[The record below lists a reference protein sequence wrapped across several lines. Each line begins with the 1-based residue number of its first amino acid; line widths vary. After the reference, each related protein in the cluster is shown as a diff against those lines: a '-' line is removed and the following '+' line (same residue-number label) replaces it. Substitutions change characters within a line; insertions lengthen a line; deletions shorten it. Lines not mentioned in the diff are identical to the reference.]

1 MSDGGRTDLKTRLVA
16 RYAYLVKR
24 LERFVGSK
32 DGAAEALHETWLRL
46 EKTMEVGT
54 VLDADA
60 YILRMAH
67 NVVYDQHRGAQR
79 YVSQGEIDEI
89 FEGPDELADPE
100 RIVAARRKVDALKE
114 AMGGLTP
121 RRQAILLAAR
131 VDGQLNREIASRF
144 GISLR
149 LVEQELSLALKQ
161 CAMQMKDF
169 NQPQEGAVRGR
180 RKF

>member
-1 MSDGGRTDLKTRLVA
+1 MSNSSRTDLKKQLVS

-46 EKTMEVGT
+46 EKTTEVAP

-79 YVSQGEIDEI
+79 YVPQGEIDEI

-100 RIVAARRKVDALKE
+100 RIVAARHKINALKL
-114 AMGGLTP
+114 AMEGLTP
-121 RRQAILLAAR
+121 RRQAILIAAR
-131 VDGQLNREIASRF
+131 VDGLLNREIAERF
-144 GISLR
+144 DISLR
-149 LVEQELSLALKQ
+149 LVEKELSVALKQ
-161 CAMQMKDF
+161 CAAQMNELD
-169 NQPQEGAVRGR
+169 QPHEAVVKGR